1 MSALRRVKRRVPCGC
16 PLRTSCPS
24 NPFFEIPA
32 ASTLMS
38 SQNPL
43 PSEDR
48 PNCFLSQEKR
58 KTREMTS
65 TTTPCA
71 MLIAPARSRSN
82 ESASSMPMAALH
94 RAAGSRTEPC
104 E

>member
-43 PSEDR
+43 PSEDG
-48 PNCFLSQEKR
+48 PNCFLSQVTGEEENARDDKHNN
-58 KTREMTS
+58 
-65 TTTPCA
+65 A
-71 MLIAPARSRSN
+71 MCHAHCSGQKP
-82 ESASSMPMAALH
+82 
-94 RAAGSRTEPC
+94 
-104 E
+104 